1 MPASVTGFGVVTP
14 SACPGLGTGM
24 LWLLCSLLL
33 LLLAQPVLGSV
44 QGDPGPA
51 LPWPPPAPSLLAPC
65 LLWSLSLSRLCG
77 HRLGWL

>member
-1 MPASVTGFGVVTP
+1 
-14 SACPGLGTGM
+14 M

-51 LPWPPPAPSLLAPC
+51 LPWPPPPHPC
-65 LLWSLSLSRLCG
+65 WPRVYSGLSLSPGSAGTAWAGSSRG
-77 HRLGWL
+77 GRSDPEGITSV